1 MEDQKGLGE
10 PLIRALAG
18 TVQFFTKITAWE
30 TGIIEKLNPKST
42 KKSTL
47 GSYNSQTPGGENQD
61 DRENRILSLLRS
73 GSYQSYIRQMSGISR
88 KSEFVNSMARRA
100 LINSIGPIA
109 STESYPEEDEFGAAE
124 ETKDDDQENDEVF
137 SSESPDSSVEQQQS
151 QRQSQD
157 SLKMNAKE
165 SPKDSP
171 KTSPIK
177 QQTSVSFKDAGNLR
191 SSLCKRISTPLAG
204 KRLFL
209 TRYYEKPQNRKQL
222 LDLRQIAAIKNRIIR
237 YHREIVLKLICLIYR
252 KIEQSIVSKVI

>member
-1 MEDQKGLGE
+1 MEGRKGLGE
-10 PLIRALAG
+10 PLIPALAG
-18 TVQFFTKITAWE
+18 TGQFLIKITDGK
-30 TGIIEKLNPKST
+30 TGKIEKLNPKSA

-100 LINSIGPIA
+100 LINYIGPIA

-124 ETKDDDQENDEVF
+124 ETKDEDQENDEVF
-137 SSESPDSSVEQQQS
+137 SSESPESSGEQQQS
-151 QRQSQD
+151 RRQSQN
-157 SLKMNAKE
+157 SLKISPEESPHE
-165 SPKDSP
+165 SPKTP
-171 KTSPIK
+171 VK
-177 QQTSVSFKDAGNLR
+177 QQSYVTFKDAGNLR

-209 TRYYEKPQNRKQL
+209 IRNYDKPQNRKQL
-222 LDLRQIAAIKNRIIR
+222 LDLRQIAAIKTVSLGIIR
-237 YHREIVLKLICLIYR
+237 K
-252 KIEQSIVSKVI
+252 